1 VGEVGPARA
10 RRLVPWP
17 LAVLSLL
24 AFGCRG
30 GEAPPARPA
39 AAVIAAHA
47 ESLLALPGVVGLY
60 QALGAR
66 GDTVLRVMVVSGA
79 DSTRRRL
86 PRRLE
91 GWRVEVEVGGRI
103 EPM

>member
-1 VGEVGPARA
+1 MTFVRPSRLARGGRA
-10 RRLVPWP
+10 SFG
-17 LAVLSLL
+17 VLLL
-24 AFGCRG
+24 LGCRG
-30 GEAPPARPA
+30 GEPPPARPA

-60 QALGAR
+60 QGLGAR
-66 GDTVLRVMVVSGA
+66 GDTVLRVMLVTGA

>member
-1 VGEVGPARA
+1 VSALG
-10 RRLVPWP
+10 
-17 LAVLSLL
+17 LL
-24 AFGCRG
+24 LLIGCRG

-47 ESLLALPGVVGLY
+47 ESLLAIPGVVGLY

-66 GDTVLRVMVVSGA
+66 GDTVLRVMVVTGA
-79 DSTRRRL
+79 DSTRRRI

-91 GWRVEVEVGGRI
+91 GWRVELEVGGRI